1 MRIWT
6 LGKPNISIAGDAIL
20 LETTRNVFIGAV
32 PEIFHKFFKIQFQ
45 MDISDGIFF
54 SWDVMI
60 ILEF

>member
-1 MRIWT
+1 M
-6 LGKPNISIAGDAIL
+6 AGDAIL

-32 PEIFHKFFKIQFQ
+32 PEVFHKLFKIQFQ

-54 SWDVMI
+54 FMGCMI